1 MFTGHISF
9 CAAQFP
15 LVSEPYSGVTL
26 KKIFYTDLPVQDER
40 ADFLAS
46 NKQGDPSSG
55 EQNLAF
61 VILSAGAL
69 TRSKPRTLSLRAV
82 GLASVGLA
90 LLVLGVGV
98 AIGHRVAGG
107 DFSMSFVKKPDFEIH
122 SEAVPV
128 EPAEPPL
135 AFDGNLLINR
145 FGELSGRMSQLEAE
159 ARELANRVEEIKGV
173 ADADDAEL
181 QGGRVARTPPGSP
194 AGGPLLSPRNRAES
208 DSGARPEHI
217 DGSLSWL
224 EKEIERVAG
233 LMEEVD
239 REVLALNIAHM
250 ARPGREPVRG
260 HKQTSAFGTRI
271 DPFTKRRA
279 FHSGVDFPAPTGTPI
294 YASAGGRVI
303 YAGWRRAYGNTV
315 EVDHGDGLVTRY
327 AHASKLLVKKGQ
339 VVMPGEQI
347 AKVGSTG
354 RSTGAH
360 LHFEILR
367 DGRFVNPKAYLA
379 QF

>member
-1 MFTGHISF
+1 MA
-9 CAAQFP
+9 C
-15 LVSEPYSGVTL
+15 
-26 KKIFYTDLPVQDER
+26 
-40 ADFLAS
+40 LAS
-46 NKQGDPSSG
+46 DGQKDLQSG

-82 GLASVGLA
+82 GFASIGLA
-90 LLVLGVGV
+90 LLVLGAGV
-98 AIGHRVAGG
+98 AIGHHMAGG
-107 DFSMSFVKKPDFEIH
+107 ALPTAFVAQPAP
-122 SEAVPV
+122 EAHVETVAV
-128 EPAEPPL
+128 EPSID
-135 AFDGNLLINR
+135 FDGSLLINR

-159 ARELANRVEEIKGV
+159 ARELASRVEEIKGV
-173 ADADDAEL
+173 AETDDAEL
-181 QGGRVARTPPGSP
+181 QGGRVARTPPGAP
-194 AGGPLLSPRNRAES
+194 AGGPLLSPRNRVEGEL
-208 DSGARPEHI
+208 DSHSEHI

-260 HKQTSAFGTRI
+260 HAQTSAFGTRI

-294 YASAGGRVI
+294 YASAGGRII

-315 EVDHGDGLVTRY
+315 EIDHGDGLVTRY
-327 AHASKLLVKKGQ
+327 AHASKVLVKKGQ
-339 VVMPGEQI
+339 VVMPGEKI